1 MNFISALTFTG
12 VAKIVTK
19 NIVDPFALE
28 NGSIMILAALIA
40 VIAWNLITWYYGIP
54 GSSSYA
60 LIGSIAGAAVSAAGF
75 GILNYEG
82 FLKIL
87 QSLIISLFPA
97 LAVGFIVR
105 SIFRIIFKNAN
116 LTKTTRGF
124 RMFQIV
130 TASVQAYTHGTNDAQ
145 KAIGIITMALIAAN
159 YHTTT
164 DPPTWVRVS
173 AAIAMGLGTSVG
185 GWKIIKTLVGKIM
198 EIRPINEAAADL
210 SSAGIIF
217 AATNFG
223 LPVSMLM

>member
-1 MNFISALTFTG
+1 
-12 VAKIVTK
+12 
-19 NIVDPFALE
+19 
-28 NGSIMILAALIA
+28 
-40 VIAWNLITWYYGIP
+40 
-54 GSSSYA
+54 
-60 LIGSIAGAAVSAAGF
+60 
-75 GILNYEG
+75 
-82 FLKIL
+82 
-87 QSLIISLFPA
+87 
-97 LAVGFIVR
+97 
-105 SIFRIIFKNAN
+105 
-116 LTKTTRGF
+116 
-124 RMFQIV
+124 MFQIV